1 MMRLTRRAV
10 LLPVAVYLLT
20 SAETAHAE
28 CAWVLWNDEA
38 RLDHG
43 TNTESRFWHPIA
55 GVSRKPDCEA
65 RLRRQIEQVTSG
77 AGPQQERGADAHED
91 DVRAPGRDQRRQQ
104 VRPCKRQRDVVYDQ
118 VASHDRDRQA
128 DPKEPLPPR

>member
-10 LLPVAVYLLT
+10 LLPVAFYLLT

-38 RLDHG
+38 RLDYG

-65 RLRRQIEQVTSG
+65 RLRQEIEQVTHPDNPPKDVLFKVHGDAVQVLYVRSDKP
-77 AGPQQERGADAHED
+77 AEKIARIQTFRYVCLPDTVDPRGPKG
-91 DVRAPGRDQRRQQ
+91 
-104 VRPCKRQRDVVYDQ
+104 K
-118 VASHDRDRQA
+118 
-128 DPKEPLPPR
+128 

>member
-10 LLPVAVYLLT
+10 LLPVAFYLLP

-38 RLDHG
+38 RLDYG

-65 RLRRQIEQVTSG
+65 RLRQEIEQVTHPDNPPKDVLFKI
-77 AGPQQERGADAHED
+77 ARIQTFRYVCLPDTVDPRGSK
-91 DVRAPGRDQRRQQ
+91 G
-104 VRPCKRQRDVVYDQ
+104 K
-118 VASHDRDRQA
+118 
-128 DPKEPLPPR
+128 